1 MRTRARLHSTLVNL
15 AARRSAAWILP
26 AVLFGFLLVACGS
39 PEKKAPPYD
48 YDAAV
53 IGAGGGGLTCAATLA
68 KAGLKVALFEQHD
81 KVGGFMTAFKREG
94 YTFEVS
100 LHVLAEVTEG
110 AAFYEVL
117 KSLDVLNRVEFV
129 RIDPLWRCVFPD
141 DTFDVPADREAF
153 RKLLA
158 GKFPAEQKGI
168 DRFFATAED
177 VFDEVIDLGRLSQQ
191 SLPARVPRY
200 ALFPLLYPNVFRYR
214 NATLQEMLDRH
225 VKDRRLQGIL
235 AQLWG
240 YLGLPPSRASGL
252 YYTLMWHGLHEKGGY
267 YPKGSSQAISDAL
280 AGFFEEKGGQIF
292 LNTRIDKILLE
303 DGRAAGVRTSEG
315 KEYRARF
322 VVSNASALQTYLR
335 LVGEEHLPDRFT
347 RKLRGME
354 VSCSLFI
361 VYLGLDLDLRKTELA
376 GVHEVF
382 LNSGYDF
389 EKDYQRLEA
398 GQFDDPHIVMGL
410 YSNLDP
416 SFAPRED
423 KSVVSLVTI
432 APYDYRG
439 EWMKGDKYEVYQEA
453 KEEIAWKLIRRA
465 EAVLPGLS
473 DRIEVMEVG
482 TPRTIERYT
491 SHDRGAVYGFA
502 LSPEQSFN
510 KRLKQTGPIRNLF
523 LAGGWTF
530 PGNGQST
537 AILSGYLAAQEV
549 LKTLRP

>member
-1 MRTRARLHSTLVNL
+1 MTPGACLRLTGLKL
-15 AARRSAAWILP
+15 PGRRSAARVFW
-26 AVLFGFLLVACGS
+26 AVLVCLALAACGG
-39 PEKKAPPYD
+39 PEEKPVPYD
-48 YDAAV
+48 YDVAV
-53 IGAGGGGLTCAATLA
+53 IGAGGGGLACAATLA

-81 KVGGFMTAFKREG
+81 KPGGFMTAFEREG

-110 AAFYEVL
+110 AAFYEIL
-117 KSLDVLNRVEFV
+117 KSLDVLNRVDFV

-153 RKLLA
+153 QKLLK
-158 GKFPAEQKGI
+158 GKFPAEQEGI
-168 DRFFATAED
+168 DKFFATAQD
-177 VFDEVIDLGRLSQQ
+177 VFDEVLDLGRLSQQ
-191 SLPARVPRY
+191 SLFARIPRY
-200 ALFPLLYPNVFRYR
+200 AVFPLLYPQVFRYR
-214 NATLQEMLDRH
+214 NATLKEMLDRH
-225 VKDRRLQGIL
+225 VKDPRLQGIL

-240 YLGLPPSRASGL
+240 YLGLPPSKASGL

-267 YPKGSSQAISDAL
+267 YPKGSSQAISNAL
-280 AGFFEEKGGQIF
+280 AAFFEEKGGRMF
-292 LNTRIDKILLE
+292 LNTRIDRILLE
-303 DGRAAGVRTSEG
+303 NRRAAGVRTSKG
-315 KEYRARF
+315 REYRTRF

-335 LVGEEHLPDRFT
+335 LVGEEHLPARFVQE
-347 RKLRGME
+347 LRDME

-361 VYLGLDLDLRKTELA
+361 VYLGLDLDLRKTDLA
-376 GVHEVF
+376 HVHEVF

-389 EKDYQRLEA
+389 EKDYERLEA
-398 GQFDDPHIVMGL
+398 GDFDAPHIVMGL

-416 SFAPRED
+416 SFAPGED
-423 KSVVSLVTI
+423 KSVVSLVTV

-439 EWMKGDKYEVYQEA
+439 EWMKGEKYEVYQKA

-465 EAVLPGLS
+465 EAVLPSLG

-491 SHDRGAVYGFA
+491 SHDQGAVYGFA
-502 LSPEQSFN
+502 LSPGQSFN
-510 KRLKQTGPIRNLF
+510 RRLKQTGPIRNLV

-537 AILSGYLAAQEV
+537 AILSGYLAAQEI
-549 LKTLRP
+549 LKARRP

>member
-1 MRTRARLHSTLVNL
+1 MRSRSSPDPTRSSLPVQRTSTDILLALFVCLAL
-15 AARRSAAWILP
+15 AACR
-26 AVLFGFLLVACGS
+26 G
-39 PEKKAPPYD
+39 PEKEAPSYD
-48 YDAAV
+48 YDVAV
-53 IGAGGGGLTCAATLA
+53 IGAGGGGLACAATLA
-68 KAGLKVALFEQHD
+68 KAGVKVALFEQHD
-81 KVGGFMTAFKREG
+81 KPGGFMTAFEREG

-100 LHVLAEVTEG
+100 LHVLAQVVEG
-110 AAFYEVL
+110 AALYEIFR
-117 KSLDVLNRVEFV
+117 SLDVLNRVEFV

-141 DTFDVPADREAF
+141 DIFDVPADREAF
-153 RKLLA
+153 RKLLHT
-158 GKFPAEQKGI
+158 KFPAEREGI
-168 DRFFATAED
+168 DKFFATAEG
-177 VFDEVIDLGRLSQQ
+177 VFAEILDFRRLSQG
-191 SLPARVPRY
+191 SLLAQMPRY
-200 ALFPLLYPNVFRYR
+200 AVFPFLYPNVFRYR
-214 NATLQEMLDRH
+214 NATLKEMLDRH
-225 VKDRRLQGIL
+225 VKDLRLQGVL

-267 YPKGSSQAISDAL
+267 YPRGSSQAISNAL
-280 AGFFEEKGGQIF
+280 AAFFQQKGGQIF

-303 DGRAAGVRTSEG
+303 NGRAAGVKTSKG
-315 KEYRARF
+315 QTYKTRF

-335 LVGEEHLPDRFT
+335 LVGEEHLPARFVQ
-347 RKLRGME
+347 KLKDLE
-354 VSCSLFI
+354 ISCSLFI
-361 VYLGLDLDLRKTELA
+361 VYLGLDLDLRKTDLA
-376 GVHEVF
+376 HVHEVF

-389 EKDYQRLEA
+389 EKDYERLEA
-398 GQFDDPHIVMGL
+398 GDFDDPHIVMGL

-416 SFAPRED
+416 SFAPSED

-439 EWMKGDKYEVYQEA
+439 QWMKGEKYEVYQKA

-465 EAVLPGLS
+465 ESVLPGLG

-510 KRLKQTGPIRNLF
+510 KRLKQKGPIRNLV

-537 AILSGYLAAQEV
+537 AILSGYLAAQEI
-549 LKTLRP
+549 LKTQRP

>member
-1 MRTRARLHSTLVNL
+1 MRSRARIPSTQVNL
-15 AARRSAAWILP
+15 PGRLSAAAVLSV
-26 AVLFGFLLVACGS
+26 VLFGLALAACS
-39 PEKKAPPYD
+39 APEKKAAPYD

-53 IGAGGGGLTCAATLA
+53 IGAGGGGLACAATLA
-68 KAGLKVALFEQHD
+68 KAGLKVAIFEQHD
-81 KVGGFMTAFKREG
+81 KVGGFMTAFEREG

-110 AAFYEVL
+110 AAFYEIL

-141 DTFDVPADREAF
+141 DTFDVPANRQAF

-158 GKFPAEQKGI
+158 DKFPAEQEGI
-168 DRFFATAED
+168 DRFFATAEA
-177 VFDEVIDLGRLSQQ
+177 VFDEVLDLGQLSRQ
-191 SLPARVPRY
+191 SLLARVPRY
-200 ALFPLLYPNVFRYR
+200 ALFPFLYPNVFRYR

-225 VKDRRLQGIL
+225 VKDPRLQGIL

-252 YYTLMWHGLHEKGGY
+252 YYALMWHGLHEKGGY
-267 YPKGSSQAISDAL
+267 YPKGSSQAISNAL
-280 AGFFEEKGGQIF
+280 AGFFKEKGGQVF

-315 KEYRARF
+315 KEYRTRF
-322 VVSNASALQTYLR
+322 VVSNASALQTYLK
-335 LVGEEHLPDRFT
+335 LVGEEHLPARFA
-347 RKLRGME
+347 KDLKKME
-354 VSCSLFI
+354 ISCSLFI
-361 VYLGLDLDLRKTELA
+361 VYLGLDLDLRKTDLS

-389 EKDYQRLEA
+389 EKDYQRLQA
-398 GQFDDPHIVMGL
+398 GDFDDPHIVMGL

-416 SFAPRED
+416 SLAPGED

-439 EWMKGDKYEVYQEA
+439 EWMKGDKYELYQKA

-491 SHDRGAVYGFA
+491 LHDQGAVYGFA

-510 KRLKQTGPIRNLF
+510 KRLKQTGPIRNLV

-549 LKTLRP
+549 LKTPRP